1 MCEYE
6 NVVDDVC
13 DYFRNKIVEL
23 ENCGIDDYA
32 IDPGFGFSKTLEQN
46 YELLGGTEKLTK
58 LGAPVLVGVSRKSMI
73 YKYLGG
79 TPEDALHGTTVLNT
93 IALMKGA
100 HILRVHDV
108 KAAREAI
115 LVTEKL
121 KAMSEFSGSSAPSEK
136 PTHNS

>member
-1 MCEYE
+1 
-6 NVVDDVC
+6 
-13 DYFRNKIVEL
+13 
-23 ENCGIDDYA
+23 
-32 IDPGFGFSKTLEQN
+32 
-46 YELLGGTEKLTK
+46 
-58 LGAPVLVGVSRKSMI
+58 MI

-79 TPEDALHGTTVLNT
+79 TPEGALHGTTVLNT

-121 KAMSEFSGSSAPSEK
+121 KAMSEFSGSSETSET